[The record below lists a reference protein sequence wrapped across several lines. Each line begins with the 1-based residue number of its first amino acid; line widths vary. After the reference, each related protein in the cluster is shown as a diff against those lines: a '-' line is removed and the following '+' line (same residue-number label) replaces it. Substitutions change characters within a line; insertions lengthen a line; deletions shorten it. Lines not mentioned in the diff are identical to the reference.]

1 MAQKDK
7 EKWDKKYTEMEGLL
21 ERRPPSEL
29 VSAHTAEAPGTK
41 ALDLACG
48 GGRHSLYL
56 AERGFTVDAVDISTV
71 ALAAL
76 REKADLEH
84 INLVEADLDTFVP
97 EREAY
102 DMIVKTNFLDRDLI
116 GRAKVAL
123 KPGGIM
129 VVETYMADEGNEKPD
144 SNPDFLLQKEELKSL
159 FGEGFTVLEYKE
171 FWNEPH
177 EKYRMKKQA
186 IAVRKG

>member
-7 EKWDKKYTEMEGLL
+7 AKWDKKYTEMEGLL

>member
-7 EKWDKKYTEMEGLL
+7 AKWDKKYTEMEGLL

-29 VSAHTAEAPGTK
+29 VSAHAAEAPGTK

-97 EREAY
+97 EGEAY

-116 GRAKVAL
+116 GRAKAAL

-186 IAVRKG
+186 IAVRKD